1 MSKNEAFVPLL
12 VSVKDAFTRATPAQ
26 VQAAALLLFYC
37 NEQRNGGRISRAMVD
52 DRVAMGALIAADV
65 RSELDKKCELW
76 HWEENSL
83 VLDCYSVAHE
93 EKASSTSER
102 MKVLAGTRWKGHK
115 TNKKGKRG
123 CGTHS
128 GTQCDTDS
136 EAQCGTQCR
145 QTDRRQ
151 SSSFSSKKKKTDRED
166 TDTSLSLS
174 GSSDSD
180 GQVSL
185 NSEKETKQETAADEE
200 PRLVGPEAAAALRD
214 VVAEAMKED

>member
-12 VSVKDAFTRATPAQ
+12 VSVKDAFTRANHAQ
-26 VQAAALLLFYC
+26 VQAAVLLLFYC
-37 NEQRNGGRISRAMVD
+37 NEQRNGGRIERAMVD
-52 DRVAMGALIAADV
+52 DRVAMGALIAANV
-65 RSELDKKCELW
+65 RSEIDTDCELW
-76 HWEENSL
+76 HWEGETL

-93 EKASSTSER
+93 VKASSTSER

-115 TNKKGKRG
+115 TNKKEKSK

-136 EAQCGTQCR
+136 DTQCGTQCR

-151 SSSFSSKKKKTDRED
+151 SSFSSKKKKTDRED

-185 NSEKETKQETAADEE
+185 NSEKETKQETAAEEE
-200 PRLVGPEAAAALRD
+200 PRLVGPEAAAALRA